1 VTVYVSALELF
12 SIGIGPSSSHTVGP
26 MRAAAR
32 FAAALGDAGILPE
45 ITRVSCVLYGSL
57 AATGVGHGT
66 PDAVVAG
73 LEGLHPEDCDPAR
86 VHGAWARAAE
96 RGSLMLGGDDGSNSI
111 RDDDQ
116 GDARDS
122 STNAKTGIRS
132 SSNGN
137 GNGNDAGARNVITVP
152 FGASDITFEPRTK
165 LPEHPNALTLRA
177 WTSPQAP
184 RSHAEVGTGTPV
196 VIIPTG
202 PAANRPTATAPAMTR
217 PGSAPE
223 RGATAAGTGE
233 AGSAAPDDA
242 EPGETP
248 AFEQTWLSV
257 GGGFVR
263 LREEPAAAATPAIES
278 ELAFDNAAELLSLCA
293 ELGVGMCDIA
303 WRTEL
308 AARSEQE
315 VLDGLDAIA
324 RAMHECIE
332 RGLRPGTRELP
343 GGLHVPRR
351 AGAMRERLEACGP
364 DQPDLPGEWMRAF
377 ALAVNEENAA
387 GGRVV
392 TAPTNG
398 AAGILPAVL
407 EYHLRFNPNT
417 SPDDARRFLL
427 TAAAVGSIL
436 KANASISGAEGGCQ
450 AEVGS
455 ACAMAAA
462 GLTAVLGGTP
472 TQVENAAEI
481 AVEHHLGLTCD
492 PVGGLVQIPCIERN
506 AIASSTAVSAARLAL
521 SGDGHHIVPLDVA
534 IETMRQTGADM
545 SDRYKETSAAGL
557 AVNVIEC

>member
-1 VTVYVSALELF
+1 MQTGGMSVYVSALDLF

-26 MRAAAR
+26 MRAAER
-32 FAAALGDAGILPE
+32 FAAALGDAGILHE
-45 ITRVSCVLYGSL
+45 VTRVSCVLYGSL

-73 LEGLHPEDCDPAR
+73 LAGLHPETCDPEL
-86 VHGAWARAAE
+86 VHGAWAGAAE
-96 RGSLMLGGDDGSNSI
+96 RGTLTLAGGP
-111 RDDDQ
+111 
-116 GDARDS
+116 
-122 STNAKTGIRS
+122 
-132 SSNGN
+132 
-137 GNGNDAGARNVITVP
+137 TVP
-152 FGASDITFEPRTK
+152 FAASDIAFEPRTK
-165 LPEHPNALTLRA
+165 LPEHPNALVLRA
-177 WTSPQAP
+177 WTS
-184 RSHAEVGTGTPV
+184 
-196 VIIPTG
+196 
-202 PAANRPTATAPAMTR
+202 
-217 PGSAPE
+217 
-223 RGATAAGTGE
+223 
-233 AGSAAPDDA
+233 DDA
-242 EPGETP
+242 QDP

-263 LREEPAAAATPAIES
+263 LRGAAPSTPAIDS
-278 ELAFDNAAELLSLCA
+278 EWAFDNAVELLRLCA
-293 ELGVGMCDIA
+293 ERGVRVCDVA
-303 WRTEL
+303 WRSEL
-308 AARSEQE
+308 AARSEQD
-315 VLDGLDAIA
+315 VIDGLDAIWL
-324 RAMHECIE
+324 AMHECIE

-351 AGAMRERLEACGP
+351 AGAMRERLETCGP

-407 EYHLRFNPNT
+407 EYHLRFNPNAKQE
-417 SPDDARRFLL
+417 DATTFLL

-462 GLTAVLGGTP
+462 GLCAVLGGTP
-472 TQVENAAEI
+472 AQVENAAEI

-521 SGDGHHIVPLDVA
+521 GGDGSHIVPLDVA